1 MKTFY
6 TQYNRPPKQYE
17 YNSGEVLVER
27 HSFRSVRDQFR
38 DLLMAGKR
46 ADLARGYDSDIQPD
60 IEDLQYDPTRRRNY
74 DLADYSA
81 DVAEVRRRLKEAKD
95 EKIRIEQE
103 AAANANNGGQSG
115 SGSGDG
121 GNTGSD

>member
-1 MKTFY
+1 MKEFY
-6 TQYNRPPKQYE
+6 TQYKRPIKTYE

-27 HSFRSVRDQFR
+27 HSFVSVRDQFR
-38 DLLMAGKR
+38 ALLQAGKR

-81 DVAEVRRRLKEAKD
+81 DVADVRRRLKEAKD
-95 EKIRIEQE
+95 AKIKAEQE
-103 AAANANNGGQSG
+103 AEIANDNNTSG
-115 SGSGDG
+115 SSGSSD
-121 GNTGSD
+121 GNTGGD

>member
-6 TQYNRPPKQYE
+6 TQYNRPVKTYE

-27 HSFRSVRDQFR
+27 HSFVSVRDQFR
-38 DLLMAGKR
+38 ALLQAGKR

-60 IEDLQYDPTRRRNY
+60 IENLQYDPTRRRNY

-95 EKIRIEQE
+95 EKIKAEKE
-103 AAANANNGGQSG
+103 AENANDNKTNGSSG
-115 SGSGDG
+115 SSE
-121 GNTGSD
+121 GNTGGD

>member
-6 TQYNRPPKQYE
+6 TQYNRPAKTYE

-27 HSFRSVRDQFR
+27 HSLVSVRDQFR
-38 DLLMAGKR
+38 ALLQAGKR

-60 IEDLQYDPTRRRNY
+60 MKNLQYDPTRRRNY

-95 EKIRIEQE
+95 EKIRKEQE
-103 AAANANNGGQSG
+103 AEIANDNNTSG
-115 SGSGDG
+115 SSSSSDGNAGGD
-121 GNTGSD
+121 

>member
-6 TQYNRPPKQYE
+6 TQYKRPEKKYE

-27 HSFRSVRDQFR
+27 HSFMSVRDQFR
-38 DLLMAGKR
+38 QLLQAGKR
-46 ADLARGYDSDIQPD
+46 ADLARGYVSDIQPD
-60 IEDLQYDPTRRRNY
+60 IENLQYDPTRRRNY

-95 EKIRIEQE
+95 EKIRKEQE
-103 AAANANNGGQSG
+103 AMENANNAGQSS
-115 SGSGDG
+115 SGSDTGS
-121 GNTGSD
+121 NTGGD

>member
-6 TQYNRPPKQYE
+6 TQYKRPVKTYE

-27 HSFRSVRDQFR
+27 HSFISARDQFR
-38 DLLMAGKR
+38 ALLQAGKR

-60 IEDLQYDPTRRRNY
+60 IDNLQYDPTRRRNY

-95 EKIRIEQE
+95 AKIKAEQE
-103 AAANANNGGQSG
+103 AEIANDNNTSG
-115 SGSGDG
+115 SSGSSD
-121 GNTGSD
+121 GNTGGD

>member
-6 TQYNRPPKQYE
+6 TQYKRPEKTYE

-27 HSFRSVRDQFR
+27 HSFVSVRDQFR
-38 DLLMAGKR
+38 ALLQAGKR

-60 IEDLQYDPTRRRNY
+60 IENLQYDPTRRRNY

-95 EKIRIEQE
+95 ECLSTSTSPELYSYCFF
-103 AAANANNGGQSG
+103 GLLYCV
-115 SGSGDG
+115 
-121 GNTGSD
+121 

>member
-6 TQYNRPPKQYE
+6 TQYNRPAKTYE

-27 HSFRSVRDQFR
+27 HSFVSVRDQFR
-38 DLLMAGKR
+38 ALLQAGKR

-60 IEDLQYDPTRRRNY
+60 IENLQYDPTRRRNY

-95 EKIRIEQE
+95 ERIRKEKE
-103 AAANANNGGQSG
+103 AMENANNAGQNSG
-115 SGSGDG
+115 SDTGIDSGGD
-121 GNTGSD
+121 

>member
-6 TQYNRPPKQYE
+6 TQYNRPAKTYE

-27 HSFRSVRDQFR
+27 HSFVSVRDQFR
-38 DLLMAGKR
+38 ALLQAGKR

-60 IEDLQYDPTRRRNY
+60 IENLQYDPTRRRNY

-81 DVAEVRRRLKEAKD
+81 DVAEVRRRLKD
-95 EKIRIEQE
+95 EKIRKEQE
-103 AAANANNGGQSG
+103 ALENANNAGESG
-115 SGSGDG
+115 SGGDTGIDSGGD
-121 GNTGSD
+121 

>member
-6 TQYNRPPKQYE
+6 TQYNRPVKTYE
-17 YNSGEVLVER
+17 YNSGEKLVER
-27 HSFRSVRDQFR
+27 HSFVSVRDQFR
-38 DLLMAGKR
+38 ALLQAGKR

-60 IEDLQYDPTRRRNY
+60 IENLQYDPTRRRNY

-95 EKIRIEQE
+95 EKIRKEQE
-103 AAANANNGGQSG
+103 AEIANDNNTSGNSG
-115 SGSGDG
+115 SSD
-121 GNTGSD
+121 GNTGGD